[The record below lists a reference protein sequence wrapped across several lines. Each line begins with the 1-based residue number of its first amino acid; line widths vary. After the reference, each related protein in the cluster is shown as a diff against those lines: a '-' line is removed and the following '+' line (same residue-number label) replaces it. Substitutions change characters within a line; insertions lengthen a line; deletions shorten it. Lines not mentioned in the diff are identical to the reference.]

1 MSLPG
6 SAVSCVSEIPKAFIA
21 KRVVV
26 QCLLMDKLWNIN
38 TYTMVQTCFFPLSSL
53 RF

>member
-6 SAVSCVSEIPKAFIA
+6 SAVSCVYEIPKAFIA
-21 KRVVV
+21 KREVV
-26 QCLLMDKLWNIN
+26 QCLLVDKLLNIN
-38 TYTMVQTCFFPLSSL
+38 TYIMVKMCFFPLSSL